1 MTTNRI
7 DTLLNDDAVLE
18 EVGRR
23 LNRRRLDM
31 EWTQAE
37 LAKQAGVSKRTVERL
52 EAGNSVN
59 LLSFVRLLR
68 ALDLLAGLEQALPR
82 PGLRP
87 MELLARQGEE
97 RKRAP
102 RKRSSDEADWT
113 WGEE

>member
-1 MTTNRI
+1 MPNKDI
-7 DTLLNDDAVLE
+7 NKLLNDDAVLAE
-18 EVGRR
+18 IGRR
-23 LNRRRLDM
+23 LTRRRLDV

-59 LLSFVRLLR
+59 LLSFIRLLR
-68 ALDLLAGLEQALPR
+68 ALDLLSGLEQTLPQ

-102 RKRSSDEADWT
+102 RKRSSDETDWS